1 MKPFLIFSTILISGC
16 TRQIGIINN
25 ISNEY
30 DLKSENYE
38 LAVENVSFT
47 SSSLD
52 SCIHLALVSVPN
64 SRYLKNTE
72 IITKGKK
79 VIIRTDIWKSIKTSK
94 GNKKNMKKRS
104 YSNLK
109 SKKLLGDK
117 NNQKLSKLDMFR
129 VGMKVSWD
137 HYKFG
142 SGNGKIT
149 KIDTK
154 IALVETTD
162 SQSKSIEMSLPLS
175 ILKRIK

>member
-1 MKPFLIFSTILISGC
+1 MKPFFFFFIIIISGC
-16 TRQIGIINN
+16 TRHVGVINN

-30 DLKSENYE
+30 DLKSEKFE

-47 SSSLD
+47 SSYLD
-52 SCIHLALVSVPN
+52 SCIYLALNSVPN

-94 GNKKNMKKRS
+94 GNEKDIKKRS

-109 SKKLLGDK
+109 SKKLLRG
-117 NNQKLSKLDMFR
+117 NNQKISNLDKFR
-129 VGMKVSWD
+129 VGVKVSWD
-137 HYKFG
+137 HPKLG

-162 SQSKSIEMSLPLS
+162 SQSNSIEISLPLS